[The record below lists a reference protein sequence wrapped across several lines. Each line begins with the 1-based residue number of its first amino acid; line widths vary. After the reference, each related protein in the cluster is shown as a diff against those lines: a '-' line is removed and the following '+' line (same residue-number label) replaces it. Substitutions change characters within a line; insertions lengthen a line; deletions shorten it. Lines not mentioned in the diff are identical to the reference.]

1 MKKLFDKCMEMY
13 KKYKEIIDY
22 LVVGGVVTV
31 INFISYCIPSRVF
44 KIDPV
49 ISQVIA
55 WVVSVISAYVLNKI
69 FVFKSK
75 TNSFKELMTE
85 MWSFIF
91 GRLATGALCDVGLF
105 VLMYNILHI
114 NDLVSK
120 VTTQVL
126 VVILNYVLSKLVIF
140 KNKAKTENTD
150 SAK

>member
-1 MKKLFDKCMEMY
+1 MKKLFNKCMELY

-22 LVVGGVVTV
+22 LVVGGIVTV
-31 INFISYCIPSRVF
+31 INFISYCIPAKIF
-44 KIDPV
+44 HIDPV

-69 FVFKSK
+69 FVFRSK

-85 MWSFIF
+85 MWSFII

-114 NDLVSK
+114 NDIVSK
-120 VTTQVL
+120 ITTQVL

-140 KNKAKTENTD
+140 KNKTKTENAD